1 MVGKC
6 GKIEVGCDLLRM
18 RKEKNR
24 ERGRRLENA
33 EKCLIQARMSW
44 KSGRLGNGQ
53 ILEWKPFLVGFRL
66 EFDGVA
72 GGGITTRVKKY
83 LLHKRIVGVNSIS
96 ACFLIFLR

>member
-1 MVGKC
+1 MFVMVATSKKVVVQYRKNTKKG
-6 GKIEVGCDLLRM
+6 ITDREVFKG
-18 RKEKNR
+18 RKWLTE
-24 ERGRRLENA
+24 
-33 EKCLIQARMSW
+33 ARTAW
-44 KSGRLGNGQ
+44 KSGRLGDGR
-53 ILEWKPFLVGFRL
+53 ILVWKPFLIGFRL

>member
-33 EKCLIQARMSW
+33 EKRLIQARTIW
-44 KSGRLGNGQ
+44 KSGRLGNGR

-72 GGGITTRVKKY
+72 DGVIARMVKKY

>member
-1 MVGKC
+1 M
-6 GKIEVGCDLLRM
+6 
-18 RKEKNR
+18 
-24 ERGRRLENA
+24 ENA
-33 EKCLIQARMSW
+33 EKRLTQARTAW
-44 KSGRLGNGQ
+44 KSGRLGDGR
-53 ILEWKPFLVGFRL
+53 ILVWKPFLIGFRL